1 MARASGEVLR
11 GRYRLGPPLGEGA
24 TGTVLRASDSLLRR
38 DVAVKLLK
46 PAFAQDPT
54 LVARFYAEARA
65 AAALVDPHVVGIHD
79 VLSEDDVHAIVMEFV
94 DGPSLARV
102 LRERGPL
109 GEVRAIAYGRQIA
122 RALAAAHARGLL
134 HRDIKPANVLLAPGD
149 TVKVTDF
156 GLAKALEGNGPD
168 LTEAGRLV
176 GSAAYF
182 SPEQAQGLPLGPAAD
197 LYSLGVLLY
206 ELVTGRLPF
215 EADSPV
221 SLAVAHVTT
230 PPPDEATLRRSMS
243 PGLAAIVHRLLQKDP
258 NARFPSAN
266 AAEAALAALAPQTAD
281 GAQAHVAPPTDPPA
295 AGVTATGVTA
305 AGAIAAG
312 VSVASVSAA
321 GVSAPT
327 WDTPT
332 LVSSIPIVPPPTR
345 RVTTG
350 AAGNGTTSTNA
361 RPDNPA
367 RPRTSSA
374 NALAARVLARART
387 APVMLAAGVA
397 ILFAL
402 LGVAWAAP
410 HRSVRPAIAVASGTN
425 TASTASAAT
434 AHAAN
439 AGVVPAVT
447 HRSAFVTVPN
457 LLGMN
462 YAAAGHAMRQL
473 SLRPNFAARM
483 SDATAESVLAQYP
496 AAGTRVQPGTTA
508 MVIISTGPRPAVD
521 LRDNTAYLKLPP
533 GQRGRG
539 HGHGRHGHGHGHHGG
554 EGDGG
559 DGGD

>member
-11 GRYRLGPPLGEGA
+11 GRYHLGPPLGEGA
-24 TGTVLRASDSLLRR
+24 TGTVLRASDSLLGRE
-38 DVAVKLLK
+38 VAVKLLK

-65 AAALVDPHVVGIHD
+65 AAALVDPHVVGIYD
-79 VLSEDDVHAIVMEFV
+79 VLAEDDVHAIVMEFV

-109 GEVRAIAYGRQIA
+109 GEARAVAYGRQIA

-134 HRDIKPANVLLAPGD
+134 HRDIKPANVLLAPGG

-156 GLAKALEGNGPD
+156 GLAKALEGDAPD

-182 SPEQAQGLPLGPAAD
+182 SPEQAQGLPLGPPAD

-230 PPPDEATLRRSMS
+230 PPPDEAALRRSMS

-258 NARFPSAN
+258 SARYPSAN
-266 AAEAALAALAPQTAD
+266 AVEAALAA
-281 GAQAHVAPPTDPPA
+281 PA
-295 AGVTATGVTA
+295 AQPVGESPA
-305 AGAIAAG
+305 
-312 VSVASVSAA
+312 
-321 GVSAPT
+321 
-327 WDTPT
+327 WDAPT
-332 LVSSIPIVPPPTR
+332 LVASIPIVPPPTR
-345 RVTTG
+345 RVISGASGNG
-350 AAGNGTTSTNA
+350 AATTSA
-361 RPDNPA
+361 RSNGPA
-367 RPRTSSA
+367 PRSTSSA
-374 NALAARVLARART
+374 RALGARVLERART
-387 APVMLAAGVA
+387 APAMLAASVA
-397 ILFAL
+397 VLFAL

-410 HRSVRPAIAVASGTN
+410 HQKVPAVAAAAGTSD
-425 TASTASAAT
+425 TPTASAAAVAARAPATT
-434 AHAAN
+434 AHTSLAVAEPPHR
-439 AGVVPAVT
+439 PAL
-447 HRSAFVTVPN
+447 VTVPN
-457 LLGMN
+457 LLGMS

-473 SLRPNFAARM
+473 ALRPNFAARI
-483 SDATAESVLAQYP
+483 SNATAESVLAQYP

-521 LRDNTAYLKLPP
+521 LRDDTAYLKLPP
-533 GQRGRG
+533 GHRAPRPGPGAAPGPDPGPGAAPGPGRG
-539 HGHGRHGHGHGHHGG
+539 HGPHNHGPHNHGPHGHGPHGPHGGGPHGG
-554 EGDGG
+554 EGGGG
-559 DGGD
+559 DGDD